1 MAATE
6 HIQFV
11 REISVSGIAR
21 VWEGYDRRL
30 GRKVLV
36 KTLHPQLMRDTDLRA
51 RFERE
56 ARAVASL
63 SHPNVVRI
71 YELCVDD
78 EELSLVFEF
87 IEGRTLRQLLNEC
100 GLLPLEVAIGIT
112 QEILEGLAVA
122 HEKGIIHRDLKPEN
136 VLLSQQGE
144 VKIADFG
151 LAMVRD
157 LPRLTLEGAPV
168 GTAKYMAPEQVAGEE
183 VTPRTDLFALGLI
196 LFEMLTGQ
204 AVLKGRTWQ
213 ECLQELL
220 LYQIPRFSDYRA
232 VISSEI
238 ERILAGLLERS
249 PMRRFESARA
259 VREALTAVSRPVQL
273 PPPDLLRDFMERSPV
288 KAVAEIRPTAP
299 KSKGRKRSIMIWGIS
314 LLVIAVAIVVY
325 FVSRIPPVS
334 KPKQSHSTHEEWVR
348 FGPNPE
354 DTASITALEMSIPS
368 LADTVRSLPTVLQE
382 ELARLF
388 ILCEPWTEI
397 LIDSKTVG
405 ITPLDT
411 LRLPV
416 GSHHVRLRN
425 DSIPVTVDT
434 VIALEVSQPKTL
446 SVDLYDFALPA
457 RLQVVCIDW
466 GEIWID
472 GRKNGRTPLGEVELR
487 AGRHRFLF
495 ENEYFPVKI
504 DTAITLRAGEAD
516 TLIVSFY
523 DYVGLVRVVWVN
535 PGADIFVDGAKVG
548 STPIARPIPLTLREK
563 HTVRLENPSYAP
575 WDTTIFFGEPDTLEV
590 RVDLTKGR

>member
-1 MAATE
+1 MAVTE

-21 VWEGYDRRL
+21 VWEGYDQRL

-71 YELCVDD
+71 YELCVDE

-112 QEILEGLAVA
+112 QEILQGLAVA

-136 VLLSQQGE
+136 VLLSQRGE

-168 GTAKYMAPEQVAGEE
+168 GTAKYMAPEQVTGEE

-220 LYQIPRFSDYRA
+220 LYQLPRFSDYRTM
-232 VISSEI
+232 ISPEI
-238 ERILAGLLERS
+238 ESVLAGLLERS
-249 PMRRFESARA
+249 PARRFESAHA
-259 VREALTAVSRPVQL
+259 VREALAAVSKPVQL
-273 PPPDLLRDFMERSPV
+273 PPPDLLRDFMERSPM
-288 KAVAEIRPTAP
+288 KAVAEIRPVAP
-299 KSKGRKRSIMIWGIS
+299 KSKRRKRSLMLVGIP
-314 LLVIAVAIVVY
+314 LLVIILAIIAY
-325 FVSRIPPVS
+325 FARERPRNEPVPITSGLRVGVTEEIQGPPVP
-334 KPKQSHSTHEEWVR
+334 KP
-348 FGPNPE
+348 PE
-354 DTASITALEMSIPS
+354 SPEVPLVQPAPRKEQAQL
-368 LADTVRSLPTVLQE
+368 L
-382 ELARLF
+382 

-397 LIDSKTVG
+397 TIDSQKVG
-405 ITPLDT
+405 ITPLET
-411 LRLPV
+411 LLLPP
-416 GSHHVRLRN
+416 GSHQVHLKN
-425 DSIPVTVDT
+425 DSIPVAIDT
-434 VIALEVSQPKTL
+434 VITLEVDQLATL

-457 RLQVVCIDW
+457 RLLVVCRDW
-466 GEIWID
+466 GDVSID
-472 GRKNGRTPLGEVELR
+472 GKKYGRTPFGEVELR
-487 AGRHRFLF
+487 ACRHKIIL

-504 DTAITLRAGEAD
+504 DTVITLRAGEAD
-516 TLIVSFY
+516 TLLVSFY
-523 DYVGLVRVVWVN
+523 DRVGLVRVVWVN
-535 PGADIFVDGAKVG
+535 PGADIFVDGVKVG
-548 STPIARPIPLTLREK
+548 STPIARPIPLTLHEE
-563 HTVRLENPSYAP
+563 HTIRLENPNYPP
-575 WDTTIFFGEPDTLEV
+575 WEKRIQFPKADTLEV
-590 RVDLTKGR
+590 RVDLTKSP